1 MRLTRAVAH
10 EGQGEEPVLPWTLDE
25 NRDLGA
31 TRLGFTPGAARARKL
46 IFGLRRFT
54 GRLSEAPDPPPALR
68 GSSPRPTKYTTRAW
82 SKVAR
87 RARLARAAM
96 ALFEN
101 RPSFPPLTRSGRIR
115 LSGRANGLPAPGW
128 ACWAVAKGSFWLTVR
143 IDRHQRKV
151 FVAGIIAADHI
162 GGAPSQEAA
171 RSPSRAWAG
180 DSGANVL
187 VMGLFGVVFPSGL
200 PDARWTQ
207 GFALAQVTALLS
219 ASSAVASTALVER
232 GANLPAWQS
241 FFIYVLL
248 AAFYVPSEWR
258 ARTRDRDRRARA
270 EAFASAA
277 TSGEIDD
284 GSTGGGG
291 RSSGS
296 ALSDPWRS
304 REDTPVTR
312 STTRY
317 AALALIDTQANYLI
331 VKAFQYTSLTSVTLL
346 DCAAIPFSM
355 ALSRA
360 ALGGVYSRRH
370 VLGGATSVMGL
381 AILVLTDAY
390 VRGANDA
397 GSNPALGDF
406 IVLLAA
412 FGYASSNVLQE
423 AALLDGASAV
433 EVLAHVG
440 GFGAVFSGIQC
451 LALELDS
458 LARLN
463 ATAGAAGIAELATFA
478 ASLFAMYSLVPEV
491 LRRCGAA
498 AFNVGMLSSDV
509 WAFVARV
516 LFFGGFGDIRAVL
529 AFLASF
535 FVVSAG
541 LVVFLAAGDPLPP
554 ERKNQSSR
562 YAALDEDVDAV
573 VADLEDRG
581 GGSAK

>member
-1 MRLTRAVAH
+1 MCLARTVAH

-46 IFGLRRFT
+46 IFGPRRFT

-82 SKVAR
+82 SKVATTCAP
-87 RARLARAAM
+87 RARCVWH
-96 ALFEN
+96 F
-101 RPSFPPLTRSGRIR
+101 S
-115 LSGRANGLPAPGW
+115 
-128 ACWAVAKGSFWLTVR
+128 K
-143 IDRHQRKV
+143 IDRLVHHSLGRSD
-151 FVAGIIAADHI
+151 FRGNLNGRDAGW
-162 GGAPSQEAA
+162 APSQHARKLLAQCRQKPHWRRAPSQDTA

-180 DSGANVL
+180 DSGASVL
-187 VMGLFGVVFPSGL
+187 AMGLFEVVFPSGL

-219 ASSAVASTALVER
+219 ASSAVASTALVSR

-248 AAFYVPSEWR
+248 AAFYVPAEWR
-258 ARTRDRDRRARA
+258 ARARDRDRRARA
-270 EAFASAA
+270 EAFASDA

-284 GSTGGGG
+284 GSTGGAG
-291 RSSGS
+291 RSGS
-296 ALSDPWRS
+296 PFDPWR
-304 REDTPVTR
+304 RWEDTPATR
-312 STTRY
+312 STARY

-370 VLGGATSVMGL
+370 VLGGATSVLGL

-516 LFFGGFGDIRAVL
+516 FFFGGFGDIRAVL
-529 AFLASF
+529 AFFASF

-554 ERKNQSSR
+554 ERKSQASR

-581 GGSAK
+581 GGSARR

>member
-1 MRLTRAVAH
+1 MRSQSFLGLSTRTEIWV
-10 EGQGEEPVLPWTLDE
+10 P
-25 NRDLGA
+25 
-31 TRLGFTPGAARARKL
+31 PGS
-46 IFGLRRFT
+46 GSRR
-54 GRLSEAPDPPPALR
+54 ELR
-68 GSSPRPTKYTTRAW
+68 GRENSSSVPDASPAASPRRLIPLPPSAGAHPDQR
-82 SKVAR
+82 SIR
-87 RARLARAAM
+87 RAPGRRSHDVRASR
-96 ALFEN
+96 AL
-101 RPSFPPLTRSGRIR
+101 LWH
-115 LSGRANGLPAPGW
+115 LSKIDHPFHHSLGQVGFGVNGLHSSRLCMLGDPAVSGFL
-128 ACWAVAKGSFWLTVR
+128 S
-143 IDRHQRKV
+143 RKV

-162 GGAPSQEAA
+162 GGATSQEAA

-248 AAFYVPSEWR
+248 ATFYVPSEWR

-284 GSTGGGG
+284 GSTGAGG
-291 RSSGS
+291 RSS
-296 ALSDPWRS
+296 ADPWRS

-529 AFLASF
+529 AFFASF

-581 GGSAK
+581 GGEREMIDVPPEPGRIRAQHIDVIS

>member
-1 MRLTRAVAH
+1 M
-10 EGQGEEPVLPWTLDE
+10 
-25 NRDLGA
+25 
-31 TRLGFTPGAARARKL
+31 
-46 IFGLRRFT
+46 
-54 GRLSEAPDPPPALR
+54 
-68 GSSPRPTKYTTRAW
+68 
-82 SKVAR
+82 
-87 RARLARAAM
+87 
-96 ALFEN
+96 
-101 RPSFPPLTRSGRIR
+101 
-115 LSGRANGLPAPGW
+115 
-128 ACWAVAKGSFWLTVR
+128 
-143 IDRHQRKV
+143 
-151 FVAGIIAADHI
+151 
-162 GGAPSQEAA
+162 
-171 RSPSRAWAG
+171 
-180 DSGANVL
+180 
-187 VMGLFGVVFPSGL
+187 
-200 PDARWTQ
+200 
-207 GFALAQVTALLS
+207 
-219 ASSAVASTALVER
+219 
-232 GANLPAWQS
+232 
-241 FFIYVLL
+241 
-248 AAFYVPSEWR
+248 
-258 ARTRDRDRRARA
+258 
-270 EAFASAA
+270 
-277 TSGEIDD
+277 
-284 GSTGGGG
+284 
-291 RSSGS
+291 
-296 ALSDPWRS
+296 
-304 REDTPVTR
+304 
-312 STTRY
+312 
-317 AALALIDTQANYLI
+317 
-331 VKAFQYTSLTSVTLL
+331 KAFQYTSLTSVTLL

-370 VLGGATSVMGL
+370 VLGGATSVLGL

-516 LFFGGFGDIRAVL
+516 FFFGGFGDIRAVL
-529 AFLASF
+529 AFFASF

-554 ERKNQSSR
+554 ERKSQASR

-581 GGSAK
+581 GGSARR

>member
-1 MRLTRAVAH
+1 MLGSG
-10 EGQGEEPVLPWTLDE
+10 EGQ
-25 NRDLGA
+25 
-31 TRLGFTPGAARARKL
+31 F
-46 IFGLRRFT
+46 
-54 GRLSEAPDPPPALR
+54 
-68 GSSPRPTKYTTRAW
+68 
-82 SKVAR
+82 
-87 RARLARAAM
+87 LAY
-96 ALFEN
+96 
-101 RPSFPPLTRSGRIR
+101 S
-115 LSGRANGLPAPGW
+115 
-128 ACWAVAKGSFWLTVR
+128 
-143 IDRHQRKV
+143 RHQRKV

-529 AFLASF
+529 AFFASF

>member
-1 MRLTRAVAH
+1 MRASR
-10 EGQGEEPVLPWTLDE
+10 
-25 NRDLGA
+25 
-31 TRLGFTPGAARARKL
+31 
-46 IFGLRRFT
+46 
-54 GRLSEAPDPPPALR
+54 ALR
-68 GSSPRPTKYTTRAW
+68 VGLFENHHPFLSPGRIGTTTTVANFFWQLCSVQCFSSLYFLLAPSQRGDRAL
-82 SKVAR
+82 A
-87 RARLARAAM
+87 LARAG
-96 ALFEN
+96 
-101 RPSFPPLTRSGRIR
+101 GRLRRER
-115 LSGRANGLPAPGW
+115 LLA
-128 ACWAVAKGSFWLTVR
+128 
-143 IDRHQRKV
+143 
-151 FVAGIIAADHI
+151 
-162 GGAPSQEAA
+162 
-171 RSPSRAWAG
+171 
-180 DSGANVL
+180 
-187 VMGLFGVVFPSGL
+187 MGLFALVFPSGL

-248 AAFYVPSEWR
+248 AAFYVPAEWR
-258 ARTRDRDRRARA
+258 ARARDCERRARA
-270 EAFASAA
+270 EAFASDA

-284 GSTGGGG
+284 GSTGGAGS
-291 RSSGS
+291 SSGF
-296 ALSDPWRS
+296 ALDPRRKW
-304 REDTPVTR
+304 EDMPVTR
-312 STTRY
+312 STVRY
-317 AALALIDTQANYLI
+317 ATLALIDTQANYLI

-360 ALGGVYSRRH
+360 ALGGAYSRRH
-370 VLGGATSVMGL
+370 VLGGVTSVMGL
-381 AILVLTDAY
+381 AILVLTDMN

-397 GSNPALGDF
+397 GSNPAWGDF

-423 AALLDGASAV
+423 AALLDGASTV
-433 EVLAHVG
+433 EVLAHIS

-458 LARLN
+458 LSRLS
-463 ATAGAAGIAELATFA
+463 ATSGAAGIAELATFA

-509 WAFVARV
+509 WAFVARL

-529 AFLASF
+529 AFFASF
-535 FVVSAG
+535 VVVSAG
-541 LVVFLAAGDPLPP
+541 LVMFLAAGDPLPP

-573 VADLEDRG
+573 VADLEDG
-581 GGSAK
+581 GGGTRNVGRAT

>member
-1 MRLTRAVAH
+1 MRSQSCLGLSTRTEIWVPPGSGSRRELRGRENSSSVSDASPAASPRRLIPLPPSAGAHPDQRSIRRAPGRRSHDVRASRALLWHFSKIDRPFHRSLGQVGFGFRGVQTVFQLQAGHVGQWRRAVS
-10 EGQGEEPVLPWTLDE
+10 
-25 NRDLGA
+25 
-31 TRLGFTPGAARARKL
+31 GF
-46 IFGLRRFT
+46 
-54 GRLSEAPDPPPALR
+54 
-68 GSSPRPTKYTTRAW
+68 
-82 SKVAR
+82 
-87 RARLARAAM
+87 
-96 ALFEN
+96 
-101 RPSFPPLTRSGRIR
+101 
-115 LSGRANGLPAPGW
+115 
-128 ACWAVAKGSFWLTVR
+128 
-143 IDRHQRKV
+143 QRKV

-284 GSTGGGG
+284 GSTGGWG

>member
-1 MRLTRAVAH
+1 
-10 EGQGEEPVLPWTLDE
+10 
-25 NRDLGA
+25 
-31 TRLGFTPGAARARKL
+31 
-46 IFGLRRFT
+46 
-54 GRLSEAPDPPPALR
+54 
-68 GSSPRPTKYTTRAW
+68 
-82 SKVAR
+82 
-87 RARLARAAM
+87 
-96 ALFEN
+96 
-101 RPSFPPLTRSGRIR
+101 
-115 LSGRANGLPAPGW
+115 
-128 ACWAVAKGSFWLTVR
+128 
-143 IDRHQRKV
+143 
-151 FVAGIIAADHI
+151 
-162 GGAPSQEAA
+162 
-171 RSPSRAWAG
+171 
-180 DSGANVL
+180 
-187 VMGLFGVVFPSGL
+187 MGLFEVVFPSGL

-232 GANLPAWQS
+232 GAKLPAWQS

-248 AAFYVPSEWR
+248 AAFYVPAEWR
-258 ARTRDRDRRARA
+258 ARARDSDRRARA
-270 EAFASAA
+270 EAFASDA

-284 GSTGGGG
+284 GSTGGAG

-296 ALSDPWRS
+296 APTSAPFDPWR
-304 REDTPVTR
+304 RWEDTPVTR
-312 STTRY
+312 STARY

-440 GFGAVFSGIQC
+440 GVGAVFSGIQC

-478 ASLFAMYSLVPEV
+478 VSLFAMYSLVPEV

-529 AFLASF
+529 AFFASF

-581 GGSAK
+581 GGEREMIDVPPEPGRIRAQHIDVIS

>member
-1 MRLTRAVAH
+1 MLGSGDRAVS
-10 EGQGEEPVLPWTLDE
+10 
-25 NRDLGA
+25 
-31 TRLGFTPGAARARKL
+31 GF
-46 IFGLRRFT
+46 
-54 GRLSEAPDPPPALR
+54 LS
-68 GSSPRPTKYTTRAW
+68 
-82 SKVAR
+82 
-87 RARLARAAM
+87 
-96 ALFEN
+96 
-101 RPSFPPLTRSGRIR
+101 
-115 LSGRANGLPAPGW
+115 
-128 ACWAVAKGSFWLTVR
+128 
-143 IDRHQRKV
+143 RKV

-162 GGAPSQEAA
+162 GGATSQEAA

-248 AAFYVPSEWR
+248 ATFYVPSEWR

-370 VLGGATSVMGL
+370 VLGGATSVLGL

-478 ASLFAMYSLVPEV
+478 VSLFAMYSLVPEV

-529 AFLASF
+529 AFFASF

-581 GGSAK
+581 GGEREMIDVPPEPGRIRAQHIDVIS

>member
-1 MRLTRAVAH
+1 MDSRR
-10 EGQGEEPVLPWTLDE
+10 EP
-25 NRDLGA
+25 RSGA
-31 TRLGFTPGAARARKL
+31 TRLGFTPE
-46 IFGLRRFT
+46 LR
-54 GRLSEAPDPPPALR
+54 GRENSSSVSDAYRPPPRRLIPSR
-68 GSSPRPTKYTTRAW
+68 CPRELTPTNEAYDARLVEGRTTCA
-82 SKVAR
+82 
-87 RARLARAAM
+87 LARAAM

-101 RPSFPPLTRSGRIR
+101 RPSFPPLTRPGRIR

-128 ACWAVAKGSFWLTVR
+128 ACWALAEGEFLAFCSKKSVR
-143 IDRHQRKV
+143 RRHNSCRPHRRRAQSGDRALALAR
-151 FVAGIIAADHI
+151 AGGRLRRERLLA
-162 GGAPSQEAA
+162 
-171 RSPSRAWAG
+171 
-180 DSGANVL
+180 
-187 VMGLFGVVFPSGL
+187 MGLFALVFPSGL

-291 RSSGS
+291 GSSGA
-296 ALSDPWRS
+296 ALCPPGRS

>member
-1 MRLTRAVAH
+1 
-10 EGQGEEPVLPWTLDE
+10 
-25 NRDLGA
+25 
-31 TRLGFTPGAARARKL
+31 
-46 IFGLRRFT
+46 
-54 GRLSEAPDPPPALR
+54 
-68 GSSPRPTKYTTRAW
+68 
-82 SKVAR
+82 
-87 RARLARAAM
+87 
-96 ALFEN
+96 
-101 RPSFPPLTRSGRIR
+101 
-115 LSGRANGLPAPGW
+115 
-128 ACWAVAKGSFWLTVR
+128 
-143 IDRHQRKV
+143 
-151 FVAGIIAADHI
+151 
-162 GGAPSQEAA
+162 
-171 RSPSRAWAG
+171 
-180 DSGANVL
+180 
-187 VMGLFGVVFPSGL
+187 MGLFEVVFPSGL

-248 AAFYVPSEWR
+248 AAFYVPAEWR
-258 ARTRDRDRRARA
+258 ARARDRDRRARA
-270 EAFASAA
+270 EAFASDA

-284 GSTGGGG
+284 GSTGGAG
-291 RSSGS
+291 RSGS
-296 ALSDPWRS
+296 PFDPWR
-304 REDTPVTR
+304 RWEDTPATR
-312 STTRY
+312 STARY

-355 ALSRA
+355 ALSRV
-360 ALGGVYSRRH
+360 ALGGVYSGRH

-451 LALELDS
+451 LTLELDS

-491 LRRCGAA
+491 LRWCGAA

-516 LFFGGFGDIRAVL
+516 FFFGGFGDIRAVL
-529 AFLASF
+529 AFFASF

-554 ERKNQSSR
+554 ERKSQASR

-581 GGSAK
+581 GGSARR

>member
-1 MRLTRAVAH
+1 M
-10 EGQGEEPVLPWTLDE
+10 
-25 NRDLGA
+25 
-31 TRLGFTPGAARARKL
+31 
-46 IFGLRRFT
+46 
-54 GRLSEAPDPPPALR
+54 
-68 GSSPRPTKYTTRAW
+68 
-82 SKVAR
+82 
-87 RARLARAAM
+87 
-96 ALFEN
+96 
-101 RPSFPPLTRSGRIR
+101 
-115 LSGRANGLPAPGW
+115 
-128 ACWAVAKGSFWLTVR
+128 
-143 IDRHQRKV
+143 

-248 AAFYVPSEWR
+248 AAFYVPAEWR
-258 ARTRDRDRRARA
+258 ARARDRDRRARA
-270 EAFASAA
+270 EAFASDA

-284 GSTGGGG
+284 GSTGGAG
-291 RSSGS
+291 RSGS
-296 ALSDPWRS
+296 PFDPWR
-304 REDTPVTR
+304 RWEDTPATR
-312 STTRY
+312 STARY

-451 LALELDS
+451 LALEIDS